1 MFKKLFKKDR
11 KALTINR
18 LNEMIIFINVKKNI
32 TLNKDEI
39 TLLAKM
45 ILISPVKNCNTL
57 LMNEFF
63 EMKKELPL
71 TICL

>member
-45 ILISPVKNCNTL
+45 ILISPVKNFNTL

-63 EMKKELPL
+63 EMRKELPIYL
-71 TICL
+71 

>member
-1 MFKKLFKKDR
+1 MFKKLFKKDK

-18 LNEMIIFINVKKNI
+18 LNEMIIFINVKRNY

-45 ILISPVKNCNTL
+45 ILISPFKNSDTL
-57 LMNEFF
+57 LMNDFF
-63 EMKKELPL
+63 RMKKEMP
-71 TICL
+71 ICL